1 MLAAAKMIDRY
12 NGHRGKAGGWASNS
26 RQPPPVANYVPAV
39 TRGKEPI
46 ISGQL
51 CLFLSGKLDD
61 AHRCKLGESASFE
74 ASQTAARLCAT
85 SLRAQ

>member
-12 NGHRGKAGGWASNS
+12 DGHRGKAGGWTSNS

-39 TRGKEPI
+39 TRGREPI

-61 AHRCKLGESASFE
+61 AQRSKHGEAAGFE
-74 ASQTAARLCAT
+74 ASQTAPRLCAT
-85 SLRAQ
+85 SLHAQ